1 MFVFF
6 IGKYSEKWDLKRR
19 LDLRPSDTN
28 YLEIANLVDVVAKRH
43 DLRTVGELYE
53 FLCEKGLPDFA
64 DSL

>member
-6 IGKYSEKWDLKRR
+6 IGKYSETWDLKRR

-28 YLEIANLVDVVAKRH
+28 YLESANLVDVVAKRH
-43 DLRTVGELYE
+43 DLRTVGELYD
-53 FLCEKGLPDFA
+53 FPFEKGLPDFA